1 MLIFLPS
8 EFRRQ
13 NVVILGF
20 TDKFA
25 SRYVVQYVCL
35 PVLCSF
41 CTAGKSC
48 LLPPV
53 VTLKWF
59 SSHYLRP
66 AAPPRPHR
74 SHSHSHRRG
83 WKIIR
88 LWKLDRIF
96 VNWWD
101 GIRATFC
108 WSTVTRS
115 ALDQYWKRSFWTE
128 IFLCLTMHLL
138 DDYYKFCRNLSFSP
152 LSFEFFSLNYGKFY
166 VNLTFFA

>member
-1 MLIFLPS
+1 MNFRVKKILSFLAYRPCWFS
-8 EFRRQ
+8 SHL
-13 NVVILGF
+13 NLGDKMWSTLGL

-59 SSHYLRP
+59 SSHFLRP

-88 LWKLDRIF
+88 LWYHDRIF

-108 WSTVTRS
+108 RSTVARS
-115 ALDQYWKRSFWTE
+115 ALDQYWKMMFLNCD
-128 IFLCLTMHLL
+128 IFLLNNALHIL
-138 DDYYKFCRNLSFSP
+138 DDYY
-152 LSFEFFSLNYGKFY
+152 
-166 VNLTFFA
+166 